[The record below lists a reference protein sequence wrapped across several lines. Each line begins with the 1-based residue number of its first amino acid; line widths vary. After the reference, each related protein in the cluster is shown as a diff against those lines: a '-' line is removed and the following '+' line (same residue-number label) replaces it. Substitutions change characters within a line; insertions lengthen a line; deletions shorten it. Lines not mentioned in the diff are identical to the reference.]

1 MSYSS
6 LVSFPLPKR
15 LSGSATSMVANISAI
30 GDMLAP
36 HRGGRSTSS
45 MEGSMQD
52 ETEEN
57 PTPTVLPSSTELF
70 YFYGQTME
78 QCGKYTTGEPLKK
91 LGRVFA
97 KWLKV
102 YSGESPPTSSD
113 GTDV

>member
-1 MSYSS
+1 
-6 LVSFPLPKR
+6 
-15 LSGSATSMVANISAI
+15 MVADTSAI

-36 HRGGRSTSS
+36 HRGGRSRSS

-91 LGRVFA
+91 LGNVFA

-102 YSGESPPTSSD
+102 YSGT
-113 GTDV
+113 